1 MTVPEWGNTG
11 AGAASTVGL
20 IVTPG
25 AVLEAWITGRSTRR
39 LQADIHTATQSTLAD
54 MRKGFTETLER
65 MDQRT
70 ERMNILAEERHRE
83 ALELIAALKR

>member
-1 MTVPEWGNTG
+1 VVQYRRRGG
-11 AGAASTVGL
+11 QRRRADRHLGGGAAGL
-20 IVTPG
+20 DHRP
-25 AVLEAWITGRSTRR
+25 STRR